1 MLRVIEGG
9 GEPVPPSSSEPSPPA
24 PLPDGEGSKTA
35 STEKPLSLRERG
47 WGEGSAADERSSLGA
62 NPNASHSSDLPSTPF
77 PSKRASSL
85 PYAELHCLSDFSF
98 GRGAS
103 SAGELFE
110 RAQQQGYR
118 ALAITDECSLAG
130 IVRALEASRI
140 TGLKLI
146 VGSEITLDVDSASP
160 LKLVL
165 LVEDRTGYSTLCKLI
180 TRGRR
185 RSEKGEYRLTRA
197 DIDDGLPGLLALWV
211 PDARLSREDGAW
223 LKQRFDGRL
232 WVAAEL
238 HRGPDD
244 AQHLEALMALANAL
258 ELPAVASG
266 DVHMHVRGRRA
277 LQDTMT
283 AIRLRTT
290 LAQAGRRLFPN
301 GERHLRTRHALSA
314 IYPRALL
321 EESVRIAERCR
332 FDLGEPLGYEYP
344 HELVPEGHTTVTWLR
359 QLVEDGMRER
369 WPEGADA
376 KARALVE
383 KELGLIRK
391 KGYEPYFLTVH
402 DIVRFAR
409 SQGILCQGRGSA
421 ANSVVCYVLGVTAI
435 DPARM
440 GLLFERFLSD
450 ERDEPPDID
459 IDFEHERREEV
470 IQYIYRRYGRE
481 RAAIAATVIR
491 YRARSAIRDVARALG
506 LPEDQIAQLSRTVSS
521 WSSDVPAGERLCEYG
536 FDPASPSMQRLL
548 TLMPQLLGKP
558 RHLSQ
563 HVGGFVISEHPLHTL
578 VPVENAA
585 MDERTIIQWDKDD
598 LDTMKLLKVDVLAL
612 GMLTCIRKALDLV
625 RQHRG
630 LHYTTANIPAEDA
643 GTYRMI
649 QRGDVIGVF
658 QIESR
663 AQMAMLPRLKP
674 KTFYDLVIEVAIVR
688 PGPIQGGM
696 VHPYLRRRQGLE
708 REDYPSEKLREVLQ
722 RTLGVPLFQEQVM
735 RIAMEAADYTP
746 GQADQLRRDM
756 AAWKRHGGLEKHR
769 DALLA
774 GMAENG
780 YTPEFAERIFEQI
793 KGFGDYGFP
802 ESHAASFALLSY
814 DSAWIKCHH
823 PEAFSCALLN
833 SLPMGFYMPPQ
844 LVDDARRHGID
855 VRPVDVRYS
864 DWDCTLEGDPS
875 HFRSPSSPACG
886 GSQRPKP
893 DAASDTLYQ
902 RLDTHPHPNPLPQA
916 GEGAETSRLALR
928 LGFRLVR
935 GLREE
940 AGKRIAA
947 ARTKGG
953 FRDLDDLV
961 HRADLDRATLDLLAE
976 AGALRGLA
984 GHRHRARWQS
994 AGTEK
999 QLPLFAGTQGS
1010 EEERIAI
1017 PPPSAFENTHADY
1030 ATVGLTLDAHPV
1042 SLIRRQLRERR
1053 YRRSN
1058 EVAALESGRPAR
1070 FAGLV
1075 LLRQRPQTASGVTF
1089 MTVEDEA
1096 GMVNVVVWAQVA
1108 ERFRRVFLESRLL
1121 GIEGRLESEQGVRH
1135 LIARKLEDLT
1145 PLLSRLATT
1154 SRDFR

>member
-1 MLRVIEGG
+1 M
-9 GEPVPPSSSEPSPPA
+9 
-24 PLPDGEGSKTA
+24 GEGSKA
-35 STEKPLSLRERG
+35 ESRAKPLSHRERG
-47 WGEGSAADERSSLGA
+47 WSEGRDADEPFNNNATFLASPTGRGTEGSFDDGRHHPQSGASSISA
-62 NPNASHSSDLPSTPF
+62 
-77 PSKRASSL
+77 RASTHNPRTTS
-85 PYAELHCLSDFSF
+85 YAELHCLSDFSF

-146 VGSEITLDVDSASP
+146 VGSEVTLDADGAAP

-165 LVEDRTGYSTLCKLI
+165 LAENRAGYSTLCKLV

-185 RSEKGEYRLTRA
+185 RSEKGDYRLTRA
-197 DIDDGLPGLLALWV
+197 DLDDGLPGLLALWV

-223 LKQRFDGRL
+223 LKHRFDGRL
-232 WVAAEL
+232 WVAVEL

-244 AQHLEALMALANAL
+244 ARRLEALQSLAQDL
-258 ELPAVASG
+258 DLPAVASG

-283 AIRLRTT
+283 ATRLRTT

-301 GERHLRTRHALSA
+301 GERHLRTRRALSA
-314 IYPRALL
+314 IYPPALL
-321 EESVRIAERCR
+321 DESVRIAERCR
-332 FDLGEPLGYEYP
+332 FDLGAPLGYEYP

-369 WPEGADA
+369 WPDGADA
-376 KARALVE
+376 KARELIE
-383 KELGLIRK
+383 KELRLIRK

-521 WSSDVPAGERLCEYG
+521 WSSDVPAGERLREYG
-536 FDPASPSMQRLL
+536 FDPDSPLMQRLL
-548 TLMPQLLGKP
+548 VLMMQLLGKP

-585 MDERTIIQWDKDD
+585 MEDRTIIQWDKDD

-630 LHYTTANIPAEDA
+630 EHLTTATIPAEDPA
-643 GTYRMI
+643 TYAMI

-674 KTFYDLVIEVAIVR
+674 ETFYDLVIEVAIVR

-708 REDYPSEKLREVLQ
+708 PIDYASDKLREVLQ

-769 DALLA
+769 EALLA
-774 GMAENG
+774 GMARNQ

-814 DSAWIKCHH
+814 CSAWIKCHH
-823 PEAFSCALLN
+823 PAAFTCALLN

-844 LVDDARRHGID
+844 LVDDARRHGIT
-855 VRPVDVRYS
+855 VRPVDVRSS
-864 DWDCTLEGDPS
+864 DWDCTLEPMHEDV
-875 HFRSPSSPACG
+875 H
-886 GSQRPKP
+886 
-893 DAASDTLYQ
+893 
-902 RLDTHPHPNPLPQA
+902 
-916 GEGAETSRLALR
+916 ALR

-935 GLREE
+935 GLRED
-940 AGKRIAA
+940 AGKRIAVARAQA
-947 ARTKGG
+947 A

-961 HRADLDRATLDLLAE
+961 HRADLDHATLDLLAE

-994 AGTEK
+994 AGTKK
-999 QLPLFAGTQGS
+999 QLPLFAGTQEAG
-1010 EEERIAI
+1010 EQRIAI

-1042 SLIRRQLRERR
+1042 SLIRRQLRDRR

-1089 MTVEDEA
+1089 MTLEDEA

-1135 LIARKLEDLT
+1135 LIAHRLEDLT